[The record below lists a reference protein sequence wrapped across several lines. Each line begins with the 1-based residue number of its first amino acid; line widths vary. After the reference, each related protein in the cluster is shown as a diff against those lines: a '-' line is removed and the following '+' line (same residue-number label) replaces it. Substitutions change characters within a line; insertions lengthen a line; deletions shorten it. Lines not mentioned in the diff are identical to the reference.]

1 MKKEFRKV
9 YVTKKNGYQIRIAG
23 AITASLIELLPMIS
37 IAHQSKAYA
46 YGGIHSFV
54 EFGFLVFHLKISWKK
69 IEYHKPYGYQEEHN
83 EG

>member
-1 MKKEFRKV
+1 MKNEFRKV
-9 YVTKKNGYQIRIAG
+9 HVTKNGYQIRITG

-69 IEYHKPYGYQEEHN
+69 IEYHKPYCDHQEEN
-83 EG
+83 